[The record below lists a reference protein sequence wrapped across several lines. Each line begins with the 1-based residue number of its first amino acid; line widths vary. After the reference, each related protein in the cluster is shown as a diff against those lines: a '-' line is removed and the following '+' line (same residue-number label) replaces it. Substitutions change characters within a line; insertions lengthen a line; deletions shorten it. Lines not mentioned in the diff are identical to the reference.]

1 MQQYLFYYKLMIYVE
16 TIDCSFCLVIFAY
29 TYVKII
35 INSKYCSL
43 NKETLTKLTLF
54 LMMLKQLIKF
64 ISNLLYLLLK
74 DCFLF

>member
-29 TYVKII
+29 TYVTII

-43 NKETLTKLTLF
+43 KKRH
-54 LMMLKQLIKF
+54 
-64 ISNLLYLLLK
+64 LLNWHFYFFNDVK
-74 DCFLF
+74 ITH